1 MTATGSSKRSA
12 KRTVAA
18 TAASDQRPPPS
29 TTIGRSAAH
38 SRFCSRAMS
47 ARPGHVSTA
56 STRGASAAS
65 ATPVSMSSGSAT
77 TTGPGRP
84 CMATRN
90 ARATSSG
97 TRAGSSISTAHLAS
111 VPKTAL

>member
-1 MTATGSSKRSA
+1 
-12 KRTVAA
+12 
-18 TAASDQRPPPS
+18 
-29 TTIGRSAAH
+29 
-38 SRFCSRAMS
+38 MS
-47 ARPGHVSTA
+47 ASPGHVSTA
-56 STRGASAAS
+56 STRGASGTVAS
-65 ATPVSMSSGSAT
+65 AVSMSSGSAT

-84 CMATRN
+84 CIATRK